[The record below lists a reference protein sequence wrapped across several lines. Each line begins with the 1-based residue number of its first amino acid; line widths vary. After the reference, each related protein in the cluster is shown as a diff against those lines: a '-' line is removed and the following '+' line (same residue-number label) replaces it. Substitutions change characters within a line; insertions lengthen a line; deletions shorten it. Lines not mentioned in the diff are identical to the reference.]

1 MLYLK
6 RILVFCM
13 RTNLRCSFS
22 VAASGIDGGEL
33 GQSDAAFRKRL
44 ECAEGQSEPFFAA
57 SALEASRAFRFRKL
71 SLVLSLASKKELK
84 IPLNHLDYKV
94 AFWDLH

>member
-1 MLYLK
+1 MLDD
-6 RILVFCM
+6 C
-13 RTNLRCSFS
+13 
-22 VAASGIDGGEL
+22 E
-33 GQSDAAFRKRL
+33 SD
-44 ECAEGQSEPFFAA
+44 
-57 SALEASRAFRFRKL
+57 RFRKL